1 MKISSIMFSYV
12 DPKHCAGAFI
22 NFVDEL
28 DVLSIEYEDIVKAL
42 EKKYPELDNI
52 SVMCFTK
59 N

>member
-1 MKISSIMFSYV
+1 MFSYV